1 MPGCNPNACYP
12 NNGYPNN
19 GYSNNCYSP
28 SNSSCYPNNPYLCAP
43 PQQPVNQTCFRK
55 CDDMVVNLSGLA
67 QVDPEGSC
75 TIARNIE
82 INGSGLSIVSVC
94 TLGADPI
101 GANDSFTSAV
111 AGTIC
116 SCPNT
121 FTATVKIQSLPLQD
135 DTGLGSTLTSYA
147 TAVGNVTFTV
157 CGGTVIG
164 QGTITGSVLTE
175 DSQAPGPSESLTGN
189 VCITGCVCNSCGT
202 RNINFNNICIT
213 AHRKPL
219 A

>member
-1 MPGCNPNACYP
+1 MPGCTPNACYP
-12 NNGYPNN
+12 NNCYQ
-19 GYSNNCYSP
+19 NNCYTP
-28 SNSSCYPNNPYLCAP
+28 SNSSCYPTNPYLCAP
-43 PQQPVNQTCFRK
+43 PQQPVTQTCFRK
-55 CDDMVVNLSGLA
+55 CDDMVVNLSGLG
-67 QVDPEGSC
+67 QVENDGTC

-94 TLGADPI
+94 TLGADPKHTSD
-101 GANDSFTSAV
+101 NFTSAV

-121 FTATVKIQSLPLQD
+121 FTATVKIQSLPLQVD
-135 DTGLGSTLTSYA
+135 GFDTEAMTSYA

>member
-1 MPGCNPNACYP
+1 MPGCTPNACYP
-12 NNGYPNN
+12 NNCYPNN
-19 GYSNNCYSP
+19 CYTP
-28 SNSSCYPNNPYLCAP
+28 SNSSCYPTNPYLCAP
-43 PQQPVNQTCFRK
+43 QQPVTQTCFRK
-55 CDDMVVNLSGLA
+55 CDDMVVNLSGLG
-67 QVDPEGSC
+67 QVENDGTC

-82 INGSGLSIVSVC
+82 INGSGLSIVSIC
-94 TLGADPI
+94 TLGADT
-101 GANDSFTSAV
+101 NHTSDTFTSAV

-135 DTGLGSTLTSYA
+135 DSFSQDAMTSYA

-164 QGTITGSVLTE
+164 QGTIIGSVLTNE
-175 DSQAPGPSESLTGN
+175 GTPAPGSSESLTGN

-219 A
+219 T

>member
-1 MPGCNPNACYP
+1 MPGCTPNACYP
-12 NNGYPNN
+12 NNCYPNN
-19 GYSNNCYSP
+19 CYTP
-28 SNSSCYPNNPYLCAP
+28 SNSSCYPTNPYLCAP
-43 PQQPVNQTCFRK
+43 QQPVTQTCFRK
-55 CDDMVVNLSGLA
+55 CDDMVVNLSGLG
-67 QVDPEGSC
+67 QVDPDGSC

-94 TLGADPI
+94 TLGANLVNTSDT
-101 GANDSFTSAV
+101 FTSAV

-135 DTGLGSTLTSYA
+135 DTVFDITSSASYA

-164 QGTITGSVLTE
+164 QGTIAGSVLAGTVE
-175 DSQAPGPSESLTGN
+175 TPDTSAPGPSESLTGN

>member
-1 MPGCNPNACYP
+1 
-12 NNGYPNN
+12 
-19 GYSNNCYSP
+19 
-28 SNSSCYPNNPYLCAP
+28 
-43 PQQPVNQTCFRK
+43 
-55 CDDMVVNLSGLA
+55 MVVNLSGLA

-135 DTGLGSTLTSYA
+135 DLSYA

-164 QGTITGSVLTE
+164 QGTIAGTVAGDTIE
-175 DSQAPGPSESLTGN
+175 GPSVSSLTGN